1 MIRFEQVS
9 KAYLGGRQAL
19 QGVDFHLRPAEMAF
33 LTGHSGAGK
42 STLLKLIC
50 GIERPSA
57 GHIWFGGH
65 DISRLKNREV
75 PFLRRQIGMIFQD
88 HHLLLDRTVYDN
100 VAMPLVIAGAST
112 EDIRR
117 RVSAALDKVGLLDKA
132 KNFPIQLSG
141 GEQQRVGIARAVVNK
156 PAVLLADEPTGNL
169 DDALSEGILRL
180 FEEFNR
186 VGVTVLMAT
195 HDTGLIARR
204 NYRILTLSQGR
215 MVGEHSMANN
225 AKTAKSK
232 ALRGGWR
239 EQWRYAWMNA
249 IADMLRQ
256 PLATLLTVMVIA
268 ISLTLPSVCYIVWK
282 NVSTAATQ
290 WYPTPQLTVYL
301 DKSLDDDAAV
311 KVLDAIKAEAGWR
324 R

>member
-1 MIRFEQVS
+1 MIRFEEVS

-19 QGVDFHLRPAEMAF
+19 QGVDFHLRQAEMAF

-57 GHIWFGGH
+57 GHIFFDGH

-88 HHLLLDRTVYDN
+88 HHLLMDRTVYDN
-100 VAMPLVIAGAST
+100 VAMPLIINGAST

-132 KNFPIQLSG
+132 KSYPIQLSG

-156 PAVLLADEPTGNL
+156 PTVLLADEPTGNL
-169 DDALSEGILRL
+169 DDDLSEDILRL

-186 VGVTVLMAT
+186 AGVTVLMAT
-195 HDTGLIARR
+195 HDMALISRR
-204 NYRILTLSQGR
+204 NYRVLTLNNGR
-215 MVGEHSMANN
+215 MTGDSHHVG
-225 AKTAKSK
+225 
-232 ALRGGWR
+232 
-239 EQWRYAWMNA
+239 
-249 IADMLRQ
+249 
-256 PLATLLTVMVIA
+256 
-268 ISLTLPSVCYIVWK
+268 
-282 NVSTAATQ
+282 
-290 WYPTPQLTVYL
+290 
-301 DKSLDDDAAV
+301 
-311 KVLDAIKAEAGWR
+311 
-324 R
+324 

>member
-19 QGVDFHLRPAEMAF
+19 QGVNFHIQQAEMAF

-57 GHIWFGGH
+57 GHILFGGH
-65 DISRLKNREV
+65 DISRLKSSEV

-88 HHLLLDRTVYDN
+88 HHLLMDRTVYDN
-100 VAMPLVIAGAST
+100 VAMPLIISGASS

-132 KNFPIQLSG
+132 RNLPIQLSG

-169 DDALSEGILRL
+169 DGELSEGILRL

-195 HDTGLIARR
+195 HDVGLIARR
-204 NYRILTLSQGR
+204 NYRTLTLSQGR
-215 MVGEHSMANN
+215 MS
-225 AKTAKSK
+225 
-232 ALRGGWR
+232 GG
-239 EQWRYAWMNA
+239 
-249 IADMLRQ
+249 
-256 PLATLLTVMVIA
+256 
-268 ISLTLPSVCYIVWK
+268 
-282 NVSTAATQ
+282 
-290 WYPTPQLTVYL
+290 VY
-301 DKSLDDDAAV
+301 
-311 KVLDAIKAEAGWR
+311 
-324 R
+324 

>member
-1 MIRFEQVS
+1 
-9 KAYLGGRQAL
+9 
-19 QGVDFHLRPAEMAF
+19 
-33 LTGHSGAGK
+33 
-42 STLLKLIC
+42 
-50 GIERPSA
+50 
-57 GHIWFGGH
+57 
-65 DISRLKNREV
+65 
-75 PFLRRQIGMIFQD
+75 
-88 HHLLLDRTVYDN
+88 
-100 VAMPLVIAGAST
+100 MPLIIAGAST

-180 FEEFNR
+180 AACK
-186 VGVTVLMAT
+186 GA
-195 HDTGLIARR
+195 
-204 NYRILTLSQGR
+204 LT
-215 MVGEHSMANN
+215 MANN

-249 IADMLRQ
+249 IKDMLRQ

-282 NVSTAATQ
+282 NVSTAASQ

-301 DKSLDDDAAV
+301 DKSLDDDAAL
-311 KVLDAIKAEAGWR
+311 KVLDAIKAEAGVEKVNYLSREEARGEFRNWSGFGGALDMLEENPLPAVAIVTPKMSFQSSDTLNTLRDRVAACAWMTAGLPPGGADRVGGPDRGDHR
-324 R
+324 RADDRGGVPGDRQQ

>member
-1 MIRFEQVS
+1 MIRFEHVS

-19 QGVDFHLRPAEMAF
+19 QGVDFHIRPGEMVF

-50 GIERPSA
+50 GIERPSDGTILFD
-57 GHIWFGGH
+57 GHN
-65 DISRLKNREV
+65 ISRLKNREV

-100 VAMPLVIAGAST
+100 VAMPLIIAGASP

-132 KNFPIQLSG
+132 RNFPVQLSG

-156 PAVLLADEPTGNL
+156 PMVLLADEPTGNL
-169 DDALSEGILRL
+169 DSELSEGILRL

-195 HDTGLIARR
+195 HDIMLIERR
-204 NYRILTLSQGR
+204 NYRVLTLSQGR
-215 MVGEHSMANN
+215 MA
-225 AKTAKSK
+225 
-232 ALRGGWR
+232 GGHH
-239 EQWRYAWMNA
+239 
-249 IADMLRQ
+249 
-256 PLATLLTVMVIA
+256 
-268 ISLTLPSVCYIVWK
+268 
-282 NVSTAATQ
+282 
-290 WYPTPQLTVYL
+290 
-301 DKSLDDDAAV
+301 
-311 KVLDAIKAEAGWR
+311 G
-324 R
+324 

>member
-1 MIRFEQVS
+1 
-9 KAYLGGRQAL
+9 
-19 QGVDFHLRPAEMAF
+19 MAF

-57 GHIWFGGH
+57 GHILFNGH
-65 DISRLKNREV
+65 DISRLKNREI

-88 HHLLLDRTVYDN
+88 HHLLFDRTVYDN
-100 VAMPLVIAGAST
+100 VAMPLIISGASS

-156 PAVLLADEPTGNL
+156 PTMLLADEPTGNL
-169 DDALSEGILRL
+169 DGELSEGIMRL

-195 HDTGLIARR
+195 HDVALIERR
-204 NYRILTLSQGR
+204 NYRVLTLSEGR
-215 MVGEHSMANN
+215 MI
-225 AKTAKSK
+225 
-232 ALRGGWR
+232 GG
-239 EQWRYAWMNA
+239 QH
-249 IADMLRQ
+249 
-256 PLATLLTVMVIA
+256 
-268 ISLTLPSVCYIVWK
+268 
-282 NVSTAATQ
+282 
-290 WYPTPQLTVYL
+290 
-301 DKSLDDDAAV
+301 
-311 KVLDAIKAEAGWR
+311 G
-324 R
+324 